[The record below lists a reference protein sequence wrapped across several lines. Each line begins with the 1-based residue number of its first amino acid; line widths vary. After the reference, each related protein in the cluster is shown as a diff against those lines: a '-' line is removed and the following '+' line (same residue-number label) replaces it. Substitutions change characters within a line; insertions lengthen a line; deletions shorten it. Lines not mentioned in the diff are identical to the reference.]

1 VDARPPLRDSDRYAS
16 TRGGLDRLIAE
27 LRDPRPRR
35 PEPGEIVRTALGIP
49 VYVLVNACIFV
60 AYGVVFWAVLL
71 LGVTFLLP

>member
-1 VDARPPLRDSDRYAS
+1 VRDRDRYER
-16 TRGGLDRLIAE
+16 TQGGLDRLIAE

-60 AYGVVFWAVLL
+60 AYGVVFWAAILL
-71 LGVTFLLP
+71 AVTFLLP